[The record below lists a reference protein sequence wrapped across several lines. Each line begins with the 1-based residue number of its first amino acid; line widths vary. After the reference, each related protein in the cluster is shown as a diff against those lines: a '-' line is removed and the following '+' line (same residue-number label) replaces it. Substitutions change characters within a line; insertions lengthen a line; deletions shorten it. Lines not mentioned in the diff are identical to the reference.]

1 MLDPRVQT
9 QKGND
14 KIKPLLFFSFL
25 FFSII
30 FFFSSSD
37 VYTYIHI
44 HDSDV
49 GISTS
54 CQSHE
59 GEGKLPS
66 LTTYLEFYFPPLFF
80 LHFCQTIYTL
90 VLSFFRRLP
99 VGYTKWCW
107 ELRALCMEKA
117 GESFYS
123 PVFRYALFFFF
134 IHYIF
139 FISISRLLLS
149 KTDCRL
155 FLPPYKGLI

>member
-1 MLDPRVQT
+1 MEDPRVQT

-25 FFSII
+25 LY
-30 FFFSSSD
+30 FFSSSD

-44 HDSDV
+44 HDLDV

-59 GEGKLPS
+59 GEGKIPS
-66 LTTYLEFYFPPLFF
+66 LKTYLEFYFSPSLLFALF
-80 LHFCQTIYTL
+80 VRLFTL
-90 VLSFFRRLP
+90 WSCHFFRRLP

-134 IHYIF
+134 SYSLHLF
-139 FISISRLLLS
+139 HFHLPSSPFQNRLPFVSSSL
-149 KTDCRL
+149 
-155 FLPPYKGLI
+155 